1 MTLKKFL
8 KFCFNK
14 AIQSFFFIIY
24 GKIKIQSLNPKKIK
38 IKKIKYINKINVK
51 KLNYKVIQ
59 INNGRAFTNYV
70 ENLAIISNN
79 IIAKD
84 FSFQQINGYLKQ
96 NKNEVLLSG
105 TPKFKKKLF
114 GKTLVLTQGAS
125 GHFNYAHWLFDI
137 VPKLIIVSEFCKL
150 KKINYFY
157 FSKLNNFQKESLKF
171 MKIDQARFIDSN
183 KLRHI
188 ESEKLIAVTHPN
200 YFKKTIFFAHSNLPK
215 WIIYS
220 LKNIFLKKKVKKSF
234 YKKIFIDRSDSTQK
248 HCKLINNNEV
258 IIFLKKKGF
267 KILQLNKIKFFN
279 QISIFKNCKEIIAPH
294 GAGLANLTFCKS
306 GTKVSE
312 KIPKN
317 IKNNVYK
324 RISNI
329 NKLKHKFVYLKNI
342 KNDKNG
348 DMFLNLKE
356 LNKLV

>member
-24 GKIKIQSLNPKKIK
+24 GKIKTQSLNPKKIK

-114 GKTLVLTQGAS
+114 GKTLILTQGAS

-312 KIPKN
+312 IIPKN

-329 NKLKHKFVYLKNI
+329 NNLKHKFVYLKNI

>member
-8 KFCFNK
+8 KLCFNK

-24 GKIKIQSLNPKKIK
+24 GKIKIQGLNSKKIK
-38 IKKIKYINKINVK
+38 IRKIKYINNINVK

-59 INNGRAFTNYV
+59 IDKGRAFTNYV
-70 ENLAIISNN
+70 ENLAVISNN

-84 FSFQQINGYLKQ
+84 FSFQQINGYLNQ
-96 NKNEVLLSG
+96 NKNEVLISG
-105 TPKFKKKLF
+105 TPKFKKKFL

-137 VPKLIIVSEFCKL
+137 LPKLIIASQFCKL
-150 KKINYFY
+150 SKINFFY
-157 FSKLNNFQKESLKF
+157 FSKLNNFQKETLKF
-171 MKIDQARFIDSN
+171 MKIDPARFIDSN

-188 ESEKLIAVTHPN
+188 ESEKLIAVSHPN

-220 LKNIFLKKKVKKSF
+220 LKKIFLKKKIKKSI
-234 YKKIFIDRSDSTQK
+234 YKRIFIDRSDSTQK
-248 HCKLINNNEV
+248 HCKLINNKEI
-258 IIFLKKKGF
+258 IIFLKKRGF
-267 KILQLNKIKFFN
+267 KILKLSKIKFIN

-294 GAGLANLTFCKS
+294 GAGLANLVFCKS
-306 GTKVSE
+306 GTKVCE
-312 KIPKN
+312 IITKN
-317 IKNNVYK
+317 INNSVY
-324 RISNI
+324 RRVSNI

-348 DMFLNLKE
+348 DMFLNLEE

>member
-24 GKIKIQSLNPKKIK
+24 GKIKTQNLNLKKIK

-105 TPKFKKKLF
+105 TPKFKKELF

-312 KIPKN
+312 IIPKN